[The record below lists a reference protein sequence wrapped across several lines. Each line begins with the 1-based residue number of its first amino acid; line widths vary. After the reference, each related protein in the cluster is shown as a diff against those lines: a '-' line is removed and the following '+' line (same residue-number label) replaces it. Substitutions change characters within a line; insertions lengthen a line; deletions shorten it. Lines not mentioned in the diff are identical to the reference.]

1 MPPCVFLWRKE
12 RDLPSFGESESKILD
27 WFIYIYIYIYD
38 DDASGALFLRWPRSE
53 GIIRFNAPFHCSVV
67 TEVEQWFIKVSIKW
81 LSVNA

>member
-1 MPPCVFLWRKE
+1 MICQVLENLKAKYMIG
-12 RDLPSFGESESKILD
+12 LY
-27 WFIYIYIYIYD
+27 IYIYIYIYD